1 MRGPDVVMFVGPTLG
16 QGVRARALAAARG
29 VRLRP
34 PVQRRDLS
42 SFLAKA
48 RRRPPG
54 VICIVD
60 GVFHD
65 RLAVGHAEIRATL
78 DRGWRVWGL
87 SSMGAI
93 RAREMRSLGMCGFGR
108 VYELFDSGRD
118 FQDDEVALLHEPTA
132 PYRPM
137 SEPLVH
143 LRAALEHLVAIDILP
158 RSASMAVAESLK
170 RRWFGDRT
178 MKAMLG
184 DLHRE
189 GVALPPIINEL
200 RDFSRFR
207 LKTID
212 LEQFLESAPWGRS
225 SKPKNV
231 EPVALAATRQGR

>member
-1 MRGPDVVMFVGPTLG
+1 MRGTADVVMFVGPTLG
-16 QGVRARALAAARG
+16 ESVRARALAAAQG
-29 VRLRP
+29 VRLCP
-34 PVQRRDLS
+34 PVKRRDLS
-42 SFLAKA
+42 GFLAKA
-48 RRRPPG
+48 RRQRPG

-78 DRGWRVWGL
+78 NRGWRVWGL

-93 RAREMRSLGMCGFGR
+93 RAREMRSLGMRGFGR
-108 VYELFDSGRD
+108 VYELFDAGGD
-118 FQDDEVALLHEPTA
+118 FQDDEVALLHAPTA

-143 LRAALEHLVAIDILP
+143 LRAALDHLVTIDLVP
-158 RSASMAVAESLK
+158 SSASTAVAESLK

-178 MKAMLG
+178 MKAMLS
-184 DLHRE
+184 DLRRE
-189 GVALPPIINEL
+189 GAALSPIMTEL

-212 LEQFLESAPWGRS
+212 LEQFLECAPW
-225 SKPKNV
+225 
-231 EPVALAATRQGR
+231 RQS

>member
-1 MRGPDVVMFVGPTLG
+1 MFVGPTLG
-16 QGVRARALAAARG
+16 EGSRARALARAHG

-34 PVQRRDLS
+34 PVKRRDLS
-42 SFLAKA
+42 TFLAKA
-48 RRRPPG
+48 RRQRPG

-65 RLAVGHAEIRATL
+65 RLAVGHAEIRDTL
-78 DRGWRVWGL
+78 ERGWRVWGL

-93 RAREMRSLGMCGFGR
+93 RAREMRSLGMRGFGR
-108 VYELFDSGRD
+108 VYRLFDTDGD

-143 LRAALEHLVAIDILP
+143 LRAALEHLVEKGLVP
-158 RSASMAVAESLK
+158 PSAAMRVAASLK

-178 MKAMLG
+178 IRAMLG
-184 DLHRE
+184 ELRSE
-189 GVALPPIINEL
+189 GVGPVPVVAEL
-200 RDFSRFR
+200 RDFARFR

-212 LEQFLESAPWGRS
+212 LERFLERAPWTQSHRS
-225 SKPKNV
+225 CGDGAGPV
-231 EPVALAATRQGR
+231 EA